1 MCDDL
6 SGTGDL
12 DLGAELSD
20 PLDTRENFADN
31 EILDQPQESFEA
43 AGIFDQPQE
52 GISTPL
58 DADAYTAA
66 TLDKTMILE
75 ENGDV
80 HSIAERMAELE
91 AENAD
96 VSAPSEPYE
105 VKNLDEI
112 LILEEGGG
120 VHTIAERMAELE
132 AEDAASEA
140 LQPSR
145 AEHIDYLTGLRDS
158 LLAGDKST
166 LEMFGLDDPNSD
178 AGGAQ
183 KVKTR

>member
-6 SGTGDL
+6 SG
-12 DLGAELSD
+12 
-20 PLDTRENFADN
+20 ADN
-31 EILDQPQESFEA
+31 LDVASEQPEAFENQETFEGSGILDQPQESFEA

-52 GISTPL
+52 RISQPL
-58 DADAYTAA
+58 DADVYTAA
-66 TLDKTMILE
+66 TLDETMILE

-96 VSAPSEPYE
+96 VAAPSEPYE
-105 VKNLDEI
+105 AKTLDEI

-132 AEDAASEA
+132 AEEAAPEA

-145 AEHIDYLTGLRDS
+145 AEHIDYLSGLRDS
-158 LLAGDKST
+158 LLAGDKNT
-166 LEMFGLDDPNSD
+166 LELFGLEDPNSD
-178 AGGAQ
+178 TGGSQ